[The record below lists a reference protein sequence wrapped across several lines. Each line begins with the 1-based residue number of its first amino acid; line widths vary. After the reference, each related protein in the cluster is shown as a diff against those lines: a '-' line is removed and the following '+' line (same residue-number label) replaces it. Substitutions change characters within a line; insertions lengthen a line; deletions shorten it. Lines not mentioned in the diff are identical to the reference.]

1 MNRHRYKA
9 LLFLSLLLVL
19 LCLPV
24 SCSKQEEKKKEV
36 SFEICKETELP
47 DELRRLI
54 EEKKEEPFRF
64 TYENSA
70 YLYLAVGYGIQPEG
84 EYVVCVESLTESEAA
99 LYVDTVLISMGHG
112 TNRKIG
118 TPSSYPYVIL
128 RCKKNGKRAVFL
140 S

>member
-1 MNRHRYKA
+1 MDSRLYKKMTFVF
-9 LLFLSLLLVL
+9 LLFPLFFLT
-19 LCLPV
+19 V
-24 SCSKQEEKKKEV
+24 SCFKQEETKKEI

-47 DELRRLI
+47 DELRKII

-99 LYVDTVLISMGHG
+99 LYVDTVLISLGHG
-112 TNRKIG
+112 TNQKIG
-118 TPSSYPYVIL
+118 TPSSYPYVVL